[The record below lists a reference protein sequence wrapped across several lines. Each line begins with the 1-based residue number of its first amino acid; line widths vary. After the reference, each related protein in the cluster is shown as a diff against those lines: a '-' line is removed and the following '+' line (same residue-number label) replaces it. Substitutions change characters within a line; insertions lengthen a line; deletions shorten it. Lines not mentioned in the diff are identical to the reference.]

1 MNSTKSESI
10 KLPTFANKK
19 LKKNKDYIIQWG
31 NTSHRLFDY
40 QSQKVN
46 NSRTIQYDGPFI
58 PSSNYAAAFRDSEV
72 LKDKFVNRNIPTK
85 ESKLPNERI
94 TATQLSQSRIEIL
107 PGTAGTLSNQKDI
120 SFSPTKKKYQIL
132 HKTAKQCLKN

>member
-1 MNSTKSESI
+1 MKSTKSASI
-10 KLPTFANKK
+10 RLPNFAGKK
-19 LKKNKDYIIQWG
+19 LSNNKDYIIQWG

-46 NSRTIQYDGPFI
+46 NSRTIQYDGPYI

-85 ESKLPNERI
+85 EAKLPNERI
-94 TATQLSQSRIEIL
+94 TASQLSQPHIEVP
-107 PGTAGTLSNQKDI
+107 PGTAGTLSN
-120 SFSPTKKKYQIL
+120 
-132 HKTAKQCLKN
+132 